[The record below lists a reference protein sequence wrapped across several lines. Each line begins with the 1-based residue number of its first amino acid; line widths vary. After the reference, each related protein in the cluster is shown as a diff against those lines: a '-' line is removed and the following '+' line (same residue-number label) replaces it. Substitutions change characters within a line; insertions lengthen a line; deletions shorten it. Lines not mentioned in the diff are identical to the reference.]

1 MGKVKNWFV
10 RKRTMLKGI
19 FASILLILVLGLIM
33 DQIVM
38 PLYTKRGAE
47 IELPDVTERAF
58 DDAKRLLES
67 RGFTVIKEQEERF
80 NPLYPA
86 GTVLYQNPTAY
97 SRVKKGRRIYL
108 TLCAGEKYV
117 IVPRVIGSSE
127 LNAEFTLKQAG
138 LQLGEVFYE
147 YSDYFP
153 ENAVSDQSVAP
164 NDTLSENSR
173 VNITVSIGSLPSRFY
188 TPDLIGKS
196 LDEAKTLIRKAG
208 LRMGQIVYEATSQFV
223 PETVLS
229 QSLQAGEEA
238 EQGEKIDL
246 VVSRLREDP
255 IWEE

>member
-1 MGKVKNWFV
+1 MSESQNWFI
-10 RKRTMLKGI
+10 RKLSMIKGI
-19 FASILLILVLGLIM
+19 FASILLIIVLAMLM

-38 PLYTKRGAE
+38 PLYTKHGSE
-47 IELPDVTERAF
+47 IELPDVTERSF
-58 DDAKRLLES
+58 EDAKEILETS
-67 RGFTVIKEQEERF
+67 GFTVIKEQEVRF
-80 NPLYPA
+80 NPLWAA

-108 TLCAGEKYV
+108 TLCAGEKFV
-117 IVPRVIGSSE
+117 LVPRVTGNSE
-127 LNAEFTLKQAG
+127 LNAEFILKQAG

-164 NDTLSENSR
+164 NDTLAEKTL
-173 VNITVSIGSLPSRFY
+173 VDITVSIGSLPSRFLV
-188 TPDLIGKS
+188 PDLLGKS

-208 LRMGQIVYEATSQFV
+208 LKMGQVDYEPTSQFV

-238 EQGEKIDL
+238 EQNDPVDL
-246 VVSRLREDP
+246 IVSQLREDP